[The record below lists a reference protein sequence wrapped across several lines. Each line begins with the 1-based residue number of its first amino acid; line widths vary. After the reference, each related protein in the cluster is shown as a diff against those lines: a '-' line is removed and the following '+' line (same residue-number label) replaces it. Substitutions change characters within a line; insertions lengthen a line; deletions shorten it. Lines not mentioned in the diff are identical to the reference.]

1 MSFDNKNKVFIL
13 AGETSGDFI
22 GSYIMKG
29 LKVIDES
36 TIFFGVGGSLMLKE
50 GLSCHYNIN
59 EFNVIGFLNSIKNY
73 RKLKNYV
80 DEITQLI
87 LIEKPKVIIT
97 IDTKGFSY
105 VLAKNIRSSFKLTG
119 FKCPLI
125 HFVPPT
131 IWAYGKSRA
140 KKWKNLHDGLFCM
153 FKKEE
158 QIFDKL
164 DIQCNYLGNPLIEKV
179 LKTRDYKNTKINKK
193 IKQNSKN
200 FKCLLLPGS
209 RDSEIKYILPVYISL
224 IKNHKFNQK
233 IEWIIP
239 TTKFHFDEVTKKI
252 KNLSCK
258 NIVNVVV
265 LEENYESLKN
275 ADIAIAC
282 SGTITLELVLLRI
295 PTIAVYKT
303 DILSAFL
310 GKLLVNF
317 KNVILPNFLLGEPSI
332 PFLFQGNCTS
342 YNIQKIFNE
351 YINDI
356 QNQKSLFNIY
366 ANKIIKSMNYEN
378 ETKFN
383 FLNNSSAKIMKIIKN
398 FNY

>member
-1 MSFDNKNKVFIL
+1 MSFDHRNKVFIL

-59 EFNVIGFLNSIKNY
+59 EFNIIGFLNSIKNY
-73 RKLKNYV
+73 RKLKYYV
-80 DEITQLI
+80 DEITKLI

-131 IWAYGKSRA
+131 IWAYGEYRA

-158 QIFDKL
+158 QIFYKL
-164 DIQCNYLGNPLIEKV
+164 DIQCSYLGNPLIEKV
-179 LKTRDYKNTKINKK
+179 LKTRVYKHTKK

-224 IKNHKFNQK
+224 IKNHKLKQK
-233 IEWIIP
+233 VEWIIP

-265 LEENYESLKN
+265 LEENYELLKN

-310 GKLLVNF
+310 GKLMVNF

-342 YNIQKIFNE
+342 YNIEKVFNE

-356 QNQKSLFNIY
+356 QNQRYLFNIY
-366 ANKIIKSMNYEN
+366 AKKIIKSMNYEN

>member
-1 MSFDNKNKVFIL
+1 
-13 AGETSGDFI
+13 
-22 GSYIMKG
+22 
-29 LKVIDES
+29 
-36 TIFFGVGGSLMLKE
+36 
-50 GLSCHYNIN
+50 
-59 EFNVIGFLNSIKNY
+59 
-73 RKLKNYV
+73 
-80 DEITQLI
+80 
-87 LIEKPKVIIT
+87 
-97 IDTKGFSY
+97 
-105 VLAKNIRSSFKLTG
+105 
-119 FKCPLI
+119 
-125 HFVPPT
+125 
-131 IWAYGKSRA
+131 
-140 KKWKNLHDGLFCM
+140 LFCM

-179 LKTRDYKNTKINKK
+179 LKTRDYKNIKINKK
-193 IKQNSKN
+193 IKKNSKN
-200 FKCLLLPGS
+200 LKCLLLPGS

-224 IKNHKFNQK
+224 IKNHEFNQK
-233 IEWIIP
+233 VEWIIP
-239 TTKFHFDEVTKKI
+239 TTKLHFNDVTKKI

-258 NIVNVVV
+258 NTVNVVV
-265 LEENYESLKN
+265 LEENYELLKN

-310 GKLLVNF
+310 GKLMVNF

-342 YNIQKIFNE
+342 YNIGKVFNE

-356 QNQKSLFNIY
+356 QNQKFLFNIY
-366 ANKIIKSMNYEN
+366 AKKIIKSMNYEN

-383 FLNNSSAKIMKIIKN
+383 FLKNSSAKIMKIIKN